1 MATEQTYITDLDPI
15 VELQPTDNLVIETL
29 DGTKRILFKD
39 FILGQDNVDFYEEIA
54 QNSLDILSLSA
65 EYSTI
70 STSVSVLSTNLD
82 SLSASVNTSLK
93 YGYCYVTFSNVGT
106 MTIETKS
113 SNILSIE
120 SVAAGSKFLITADE
134 DYNVDFE
141 TAAVNITLD
150 TTLSASV
157 ETTAFQLFSPY
168 IAERA
173 GNELQIGISNTIL
186 GGYTTSLTA
195 RNLGESLPIK
205 SNGINVSFRY

>member
-1 MATEQTYITDLDPI
+1 MATEQTYIGDLDPI

-173 GNELQIGISNTIL
+173 GNELQIGISNTIF